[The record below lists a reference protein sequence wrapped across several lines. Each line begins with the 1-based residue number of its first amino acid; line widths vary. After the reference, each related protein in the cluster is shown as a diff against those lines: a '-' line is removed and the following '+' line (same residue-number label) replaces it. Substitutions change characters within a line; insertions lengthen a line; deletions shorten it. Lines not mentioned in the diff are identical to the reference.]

1 MSIQKSNYK
10 FKKISKKN
18 LIFSLIF
25 LLIFLNQN
33 NYKFYSKSSFDINGY
48 LSCPVELRIKGENI
62 FKVDLTTNSEYI
74 ESFGVTLYINSTQI
88 DQIWLVR
95 KDYNFSDVFNKLIYI
110 NFNNYSNI
118 DDLSKVKIGVSGRD
132 KYGQN
137 FISSCD
143 YTSLV
148 LDK

>member
-1 MSIQKSNYK
+1 M
-10 FKKISKKN
+10 KKISKKN
-18 LIFSLIF
+18 FFISIFF
-25 LLIFLNQN
+25 LLIFFFQINFQ
-33 NYKFYSKSSFDINGY
+33 FYSNNPYAVNGN
-48 LSCPVELRIKGENI
+48 LSCPIELSIKGENI
-62 FKVDLTTNSEYI
+62 VKVDLNTNSEYI
-74 ESFGVTLYINSTQI
+74 ESIGVTLYINSTQI

-95 KDYNFSDVFNKLIYI
+95 KDYKFSDVFTKSIFI
-110 NFNNYSNI
+110 NFNNYSNV